1 VGHKDRNILPRFR
14 IQRLQWLT
22 LLTLTQWQSQ
32 KIVVVGAKLK
42 DDKENLKQQPMLRRS
57 LKEEE
62 DKKKKK
68 KGSKVC
74 KENFPRVHDN
84 LNTVPIYVCLCLYI

>member
-62 DKKKKK
+62 DKKKGF
-68 KGSKVC
+68 KGVQRKLSKSS
-74 KENFPRVHDN
+74 
-84 LNTVPIYVCLCLYI
+84 

>member
-42 DDKENLKQQPMLRRS
+42 DDKENLKQQPML
-57 LKEEE
+57 KT
-62 DKKKKK
+62 
-68 KGSKVC
+68 
-74 KENFPRVHDN
+74 FQI
-84 LNTVPIYVCLCLYI
+84 T